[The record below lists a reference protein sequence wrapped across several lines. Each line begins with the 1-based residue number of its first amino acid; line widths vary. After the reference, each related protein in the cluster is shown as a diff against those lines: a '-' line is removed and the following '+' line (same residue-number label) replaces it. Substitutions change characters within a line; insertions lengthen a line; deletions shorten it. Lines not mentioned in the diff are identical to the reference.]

1 LAFLAQNKAK
11 LPKILIITLVFETNA
26 IFCRK
31 LPKIAE
37 NCDHNIDPCFGQGL
51 PGREQGLLSRTGLH
65 LILVEFA
72 VLVRRLSLVL
82 EGDDNETDED
92 VDHEEGDD
100 DDVDEVED
108 GNDGTVV
115 VQRATVLLVGVD
127 GDVQDAETSNVYEN
141 TWDRCYDFLNILAEN
156 FGKKWRFL
164 LKTKL
169 NYAKI

>member
-31 LPKIAE
+31 FPKIAE
-37 NCDHNIDPCFGQGL
+37 KGL